1 MIIQKACGFSGDNTK
16 GLGFVRLYYI
26 RFGVSQVKI
35 KKAWGCQ
42 VIIQKAWGLS
52 GDNTEVIGASHVIIQ
67 KSLGLSGDN
76 TEGFGVVR

>member
-1 MIIQKACGFSGDNTK
+1 M
-16 GLGFVRLYYI
+16 
-26 RFGVSQVKI
+26 
-35 KKAWGCQ
+35 
-42 VIIQKAWGLS
+42 IIQKAWGLS